1 MRSGWAHSSQLLIE
15 REVPTV
21 SPPVAEQSTV
31 LPTPFA
37 YSELI
42 PTHAAYDGA
51 LHACCT
57 RKKKRWY

>member
-31 LPTPFA
+31 CLLRLHTAEF
-37 YSELI
+37 I
-42 PTHAAYDGA
+42 PTHVTYDGA

-57 RKKKRWY
+57 REKKRWY